1 MDVASLFTKV
11 KRSYNIQHDLKTQQ
25 SDIISQILEHRYVF
39 GMLPTGYGKSACYIM
54 PPLMF
59 DEVGLV

>member
-25 SDIISQILEHRYVF
+25 SDIISQILEHRCVWNVA
-39 GMLPTGYGKSACYIM
+39 YGVWQI
-54 PPLMF
+54 
-59 DEVGLV
+59 GLLHHAASDV